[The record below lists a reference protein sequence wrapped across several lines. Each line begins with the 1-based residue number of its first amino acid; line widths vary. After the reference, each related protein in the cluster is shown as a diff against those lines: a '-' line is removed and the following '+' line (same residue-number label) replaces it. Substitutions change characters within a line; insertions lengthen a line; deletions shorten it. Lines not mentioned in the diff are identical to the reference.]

1 MLNKKQREIIIG
13 SLLGDGSLTKV
24 YGNGNSAFRD
34 AHCPAQLNYLKWK
47 HLTLEPF
54 SLPLKVEKRA
64 TIKGFN
70 KSTNSPIMDKNT
82 KSDVWVMRT
91 LSSPE
96 IKELEKQ
103 WYLRDEARNYK
114 FYKNRR
120 IKIVPEDIVLTPLS
134 LTVWFLD
141 DGSNLYNGNSK
152 YKSRNAVFHTLGFT
166 FDECEILSYKI
177 KQLGLPACGVRQNKG
192 KPEIVIYS
200 NSYKDFMDMVNKYNE
215 IEDMRYKT
223 KSENYTEPNK
233 KHSAKLSK
241 KNVLEVISLHNA
253 GRKQKDI
260 SIMFDVSTAT
270 ICNIIN
276 GTNWSDITGII
287 KSNEI

>member
-1 MLNKKQREIIIG
+1 
-13 SLLGDGSLTKV
+13 
-24 YGNGNSAFRD
+24 
-34 AHCPAQLNYLKWK
+34 
-47 HLTLEPF
+47 
-54 SLPLKVEKRA
+54 
-64 TIKGFN
+64 
-70 KSTNSPIMDKNT
+70 
-82 KSDVWVMRT
+82 
-91 LSSPE
+91 
-96 IKELEKQ
+96 
-103 WYLRDEARNYK
+103 
-114 FYKNRR
+114 
-120 IKIVPEDIVLTPLS
+120 
-134 LTVWFLD
+134 
-141 DGSNLYNGNSK
+141 
-152 YKSRNAVFHTLGFT
+152 
-166 FDECEILSYKI
+166 
-177 KQLGLPACGVRQNKG
+177 
-192 KPEIVIYS
+192 
-200 NSYKDFMDMVNKYNE
+200 MDMVNKYNE